1 MFGFVNLGLAPQALC
16 CHLLRRFLPD
26 TWLRRLIL
34 PASQCYLFG
43 VFTVTIFEY
52 AELPE
57 ALNALTRYRY
67 QVLLFSPV
75 FGNVVTFAPT
85 EPTCAKL
92 AQLLP

>member
-1 MFGFVNLGLAPQALC
+1 MLS
-16 CHLLRRFLPD
+16 
-26 TWLRRLIL
+26 
-34 PASQCYLFG
+34 PASQGYLFG

-85 EPTCAKL
+85 EPICAKL